1 MDPSASDV
9 GCWQWVFGWK
19 VGLTALLPADCK
31 IYIWTVEQLAR
42 WGRMDRS
49 DRQQE
54 RKSII
59 AVRYWWKALW
69 GSLSQC
75 ELLWSDLSC
84 LGRETGHERGSE
96 QRRGCVAVKLTEVNF
111 YQIVPS
117 GIQDKYCSFNVI
129 MLFFFLSGLV
139 SIYFSF
145 YSYRKDFKRPFQNKI
160 GGEKKKLHLWF
171 LRFWQAEK
179 YKVTVACP
187 FLNLAL
193 FLVCWEVHCV
203 SM

>member
-1 MDPSASDV
+1 MHTPVLLATHRVLSPPLYVNACPSLHLLSLVWTHAILYPEFVDPSALDV

-31 IYIWTVEQLAR
+31 IYIWTVEQLVR

-75 ELLWSDLSC
+75 ELPWSDLSC

-96 QRRGCVAVKLTEVNF
+96 QRRGCVAVKPTEVNF

-117 GIQDKYCSFNVI
+117 GI
-129 MLFFFLSGLV
+129 
-139 SIYFSF
+139 
-145 YSYRKDFKRPFQNKI
+145 
-160 GGEKKKLHLWF
+160 
-171 LRFWQAEK
+171 
-179 YKVTVACP
+179 
-187 FLNLAL
+187 
-193 FLVCWEVHCV
+193 
-203 SM
+203 